1 MSVRKE
7 LVCEQAEIKVGDDL
21 QVYLVGYRM
30 DGGGGERSR
39 KRHKR
44 GVKKG

>member
-1 MSVRKE
+1 MSIRKE

-21 QVYLVGYRM
+21 QEYLVGYRM
-30 DGGGGERSR
+30 EGGGERSR